1 MNKRKI
7 TGEDIIDRKIE
18 ELLLKVNKTNKKER
32 FLNKKI
38 VKIR

>member
-7 TGEDIIDRKIE
+7 IGEDIIDRKRK
-18 ELLLKVNKTNKKER
+18 ELLLKVNKTNKQER